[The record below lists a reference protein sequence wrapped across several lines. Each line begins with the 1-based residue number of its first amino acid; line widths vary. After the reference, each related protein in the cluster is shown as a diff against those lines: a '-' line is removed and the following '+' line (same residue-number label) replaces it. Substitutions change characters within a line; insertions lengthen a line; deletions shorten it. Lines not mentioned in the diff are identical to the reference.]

1 MQESTF
7 VGVPGFTES
16 ELELLLSVS
25 SSSDFR
31 LTLFVNELL
40 FESLE
45 VPVRVDVVERQDDD
59 NVMFGDRVVG
69 KRESKKVKKSK
80 KKVEN
85 AEKCYKN

>member
-59 NVMFGDRVVG
+59 NVMFGDRVVR

-80 KKVEN
+80 KSGKR
-85 AEKCYKN
+85 

>member
-69 KRESKKVKKSK
+69 KRES
-80 KKVEN
+80 
-85 AEKCYKN
+85 